1 MREKVQ
7 RTSKD
12 ERIVVYGVAIF
23 VCVFFGPFDTILDL
37 SFWER
42 AAFWTVAITSVGLVI
57 ELCMIAV
64 LESRWAANWHIA
76 LKLCLGAMIGAV
88 PGGSFMIAINKIFR
102 PEHLDGLVFPTLW
115 FKVTIMAIL
124 IAGLEHLIWT
134 RFRLPLSSDVQDES
148 SEQDRLAPFSA
159 PRLLS
164 RLPDRLRMA
173 QIISMSMQ
181 DHYVE
186 INTTLGSEML
196 LMRLSDAIDL
206 LDGMS
211 GAQTHR
217 SHWVAR
223 DHAQHL
229 TKVARRHELTL
240 SDGRKLP
247 VSNRYLDA
255 VKNLLKEKERA

>member
-1 MREKVQ
+1 MTEQTGKCMCGDVRFTARDVPSE
-7 RTSKD
+7 
-12 ERIVVYGVAIF
+12 YGVCHCEMCRRWTGSALLGVSVPEGNVTWTGEDHISRLQSS
-23 VCVFFGPFDTILDL
+23 D
-37 SFWER
+37 WAER
-42 AAFWTVAITSVGLVI
+42 AWCKTCGTG
-57 ELCMIAV
+57 
-64 LESRWAANWHIA
+64 
-76 LKLCLGAMIGAV
+76 
-88 PGGSFMIAINKIFR
+88 
-102 PEHLDGLVFPTLW
+102 LW

-148 SEQDRLAPFSA
+148 SEQERLAPFSA